1 MSLMQ
6 RRFLLNADPFK
17 AASMSNS
24 ATPDASLRF
33 YGLIPAA
40 GSGERFHGGVHGYGG
55 VPKQYQHIAGR
66 PMLQHAITD
75 ALFGAAGLGD
85 IGRHF
90 PDSDPQYKGVDSRKL
105 LRATAAL
112 LAQHGWGLV
121 NLDATIIAQEP
132 RMSPHVAQMAANI
145 AADLGVPIN
154 CVNIKAK
161 TTERLGFT
169 GRGEGIA
176 AEAVA
181 LIAPLAAAAGK
192 AAFAASVLVG
202 IALGLVAGMV
212 SRNCSIKRSAPPTT
226 LELGFSLQ
234 YSSSWT

>member
-1 MSLMQ
+1 MRIGQ
-6 RRFLLNADPFK
+6 GF
-17 AASMSNS
+17 
-24 ATPDASLRF
+24 DAHALVEGRP
-33 YGLIPAA
+33 LVI
-40 GSGERFHGGVHGYGG
+40 GGVTIPYALGL
-55 VPKQYQHIAGR
+55 AGHSDADV
-66 PMLQHAITD
+66 LLHAICD
-75 ALFGAAGLGD
+75 ALIGAAALGD

-112 LAQHGWGLV
+112 LSQHGWGLV

-132 RMSPHVAQMAANI
+132 RMAPHVAQMAANI

-192 AAFAASVLVG
+192 AAG
-202 IALGLVAGMV
+202 
-212 SRNCSIKRSAPPTT
+212 
-226 LELGFSLQ
+226 
-234 YSSSWT
+234 

>member
-1 MSLMQ
+1 MRIGQ
-6 RRFLLNADPFK
+6 GF
-17 AASMSNS
+17 
-24 ATPDASLRF
+24 DAHALVEGRP
-33 YGLIPAA
+33 LVI
-40 GSGERFHGGVHGYGG
+40 GGVTIPYALGL
-55 VPKQYQHIAGR
+55 AGHSDADV
-66 PMLQHAITD
+66 LLHAICD
-75 ALFGAAGLGD
+75 ALIGAAALGD

-112 LAQHGWGLV
+112 LSQHGWGLV
-121 NLDATIIAQEP
+121 NLDATIIAQAP

-181 LIAPLAAAAGK
+181 LIAPLAAAAGQ
-192 AAFAASVLVG
+192 AAG
-202 IALGLVAGMV
+202 
-212 SRNCSIKRSAPPTT
+212 
-226 LELGFSLQ
+226 
-234 YSSSWT
+234 